1 MQIKKSLNTPSIPNC
16 LIPLGKGKYAIVDP
30 ADFAALNQYTWR
42 VRKSHSTLYAIRKCT
57 IDGKRKLIFMHRQ
70 IMSAPADMEVHHL
83 NHNPLDNRRRNLI
96 LLTPPEH
103 RELHHLSNLQRKA
116 SIPPHD
122 QIDNHP

>member
-70 IMSAPADMEVHHL
+70 IMSAPPDMQVHHL
-83 NHNPLDNRRRNLI
+83 NHNPLDNRRCNLI
-96 LLTPPEH
+96 LLTPSEH
-103 RELHHLSNLQRKA
+103 RRLHHIHRISKQSPKSPRHQTTT
-116 SIPPHD
+116 P
-122 QIDNHP
+122 